1 MGLLSRALEGSQ
13 RGEQRDHEAKK
24 VNAASARTIICRTV
38 TGGAGM
44 KVGGGLRWPC
54 HHLAHPHPHPRYS
67 HCARQQQHDKV
78 KTFPPHLPIR
88 RQAARD
94 GVSQER
100 RKNVG
105 EMAGEARFSREMA
118 AARGLNGDPAQA
130 RRDSPDPGRR
140 HDGRGH
146 LAAIFRRRAG
156 RAAATSAR
164 PPVSTSSTRS

>member
-1 MGLLSRALEGSQ
+1 MQ
-13 RGEQRDHEAKK
+13 VD
-24 VNAASARTIICRTV
+24 
-38 TGGAGM
+38 
-44 KVGGGLRWPC
+44 
-54 HHLAHPHPHPRYS
+54 
-67 HCARQQQHDKV
+67 
-78 KTFPPHLPIR
+78 PPHLPTR

-118 AARGLNGDPAQA
+118 AARGLIGDPAQA

-146 LAAIFRRRAG
+146 PAAIFGRRAG
-156 RAAATSAR
+156 RAAA
-164 PPVSTSSTRS
+164 

>member
-1 MGLLSRALEGSQ
+1 MPGTPRSSTPGVPAKDAGSRPSTPG
-13 RGEQRDHEAKK
+13 
-24 VNAASARTIICRTV
+24 TTV
-38 TGGAGM
+38 LTVFA
-44 KVGGGLRWPC
+44 
-54 HHLAHPHPHPRYS
+54 Y
-67 HCARQQQHDKV
+67 
-78 KTFPPHLPIR
+78 PPHLPTR

-118 AARGLNGDPAQA
+118 AARGLIGDPAQA

-146 LAAIFRRRAG
+146 PAAIFGRRAG
-156 RAAATSAR
+156 RAAA
-164 PPVSTSSTRS
+164 

>member
-1 MGLLSRALEGSQ
+1 MGTVWGGQATIQRTRRTRVTPLPKGSSSKKRVSRFSSELSSCDTGRASGS
-13 RGEQRDHEAKK
+13 
-24 VNAASARTIICRTV
+24 ASS
-38 TGGAGM
+38 TGGDD
-44 KVGGGLRWPC
+44 GLESGRDVVSAELLVSIC
-54 HHLAHPHPHPRYS
+54 
-67 HCARQQQHDKV
+67 D
-78 KTFPPHLPIR
+78 PPHLPTR

-118 AARGLNGDPAQA
+118 AARGLIGDPAQA

-146 LAAIFRRRAG
+146 PAAIFGRRAG
-156 RAAATSAR
+156 RAAA
-164 PPVSTSSTRS
+164 

>member
-1 MGLLSRALEGSQ
+1 MQGSHRGGWDEGWGRFGVARPPFSAPGAPALTRLSKGSSSKKGLERFFSFSLSLVPSRSTREYGRLHHTHATAHSPGDRLFL
-13 RGEQRDHEAKK
+13 
-24 VNAASARTIICRTV
+24 V
-38 TGGAGM
+38 TG
-44 KVGGGLRWPC
+44 V
-54 HHLAHPHPHPRYS
+54 
-67 HCARQQQHDKV
+67 QVD
-78 KTFPPHLPIR
+78 PPHLPTR

-118 AARGLNGDPAQA
+118 AARGLIGDPAQA

-146 LAAIFRRRAG
+146 PAAIFGRRAG
-156 RAAATSAR
+156 RAR
-164 PPVSTSSTRS
+164 LL